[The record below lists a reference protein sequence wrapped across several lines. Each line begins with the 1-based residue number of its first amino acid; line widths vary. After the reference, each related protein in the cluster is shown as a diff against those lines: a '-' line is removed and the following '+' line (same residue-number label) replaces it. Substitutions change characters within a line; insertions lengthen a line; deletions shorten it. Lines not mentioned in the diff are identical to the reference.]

1 MCVYVYVFLS
11 FKLYWNSL
19 FSCECTTVNQVLDM
33 NVSKYVLQLIEKGG
47 TETKFL
53 DCTNR
58 FYTLVPHDF
67 GLKKPPLLNSADVIK
82 VIFKNVF
89 SV

>member
-1 MCVYVYVFLS
+1 MHVFLL
-11 FKLYWNSL
+11 FKLYCNSL
-19 FSCECTTVNQVLDM
+19 FSCECTTVNRVLDM
-33 NVSKYVLQLIEKGG
+33 NVSTKYALQLIEKGG

-89 SV
+89 SM

>member
-1 MCVYVYVFLS
+1 
-11 FKLYWNSL
+11 
-19 FSCECTTVNQVLDM
+19 M
-33 NVSKYVLQLIEKGG
+33 NVSTKYVLQLIEKGG

-89 SV
+89 SVWRRENASLSYMYIYFSH

>member
-1 MCVYVYVFLS
+1 MFFFYSNCTATVYFH
-11 FKLYWNSL
+11 
-19 FSCECTTVNQVLDM
+19 VNVLHLIKCLDM
-33 NVSKYVLQLIEKGG
+33 NVSTKNVLQLIEKGG

-82 VIFKNVF
+82 VTFKNVF
-89 SV
+89 SM